1 MFHPSHS
8 KIFQREI
15 YRFGHFWPIFGGS
28 VVNDQ
33 LVRLIENR
41 TFSTYDYRTII
52 LIIKSDKLFKIGLL
66 IVTIYLHDLRIICLF
81 ISPFSR
87 SFKKQRE

>member
-1 MFHPSHS
+1 MFYPFHS
-8 KIFQREI
+8 EIFQREI
-15 YRFGHFWPIFGGS
+15 YRFGHFWPIFGGA

-81 ISPFSR
+81 ISPF
-87 SFKKQRE
+87 

>member
-1 MFHPSHS
+1 MFYPFHS
-8 KIFQREI
+8 KLFQREI

-28 VVNDQ
+28 VDNDQ
-33 LVRLIENR
+33 PVRLIENR

-66 IVTIYLHDLRIICLF
+66 IATIYLHDLRIICLF
-81 ISPFSR
+81 ISPF
-87 SFKKQRE
+87 

>member
-1 MFHPSHS
+1 MFYSSHS
-8 KIFQREI
+8 KIFHTEI

-41 TFSTYDYRTII
+41 TFSTYDYRIII
-52 LIIKSDKLFKIGLL
+52 LIIKSDKFFKIGLL
-66 IVTIYLHDLRIICLF
+66 IATIYLHDLRIICLF
-81 ISPFSR
+81 ISPF
-87 SFKKQRE
+87 

>member
-41 TFSTYDYRTII
+41 TYSTYDYRTII

-66 IVTIYLHDLRIICLF
+66 IATIYLHDLRIICLF
-81 ISPFSR
+81 ISPF
-87 SFKKQRE
+87 